1 MTGSSNL
8 FLLLKS
14 FSFDSSIIILRFCS
28 IADSI
33 CYLRFDRC
41 YDRKHGAFG
50 IGTPG
55 ILPNLTKFLVER
67 SQRGFVPAKMLI
79 LVSGV
84 DTELLAL

>member
-1 MTGSSNL
+1 LTGSSNL
-8 FLLLKS
+8 FLLLTS

-28 IADSI
+28 TADSI

-41 YDRKHGAFG
+41 YDRKQGAFG
-50 IGTPG
+50 IVTPG
-55 ILPNLTKFLVER
+55 ILPNLTKFFVER
-67 SQRGFVPAKMLI
+67 SQRGFVPAKLLI